1 VRRIVAVIVAL
12 AGAVV
17 ALGCPESNDR
27 PDVACADECKVQL
40 TASCSPHECERG
52 CAFVLDRLVEHE
64 QGTVLACMKGKKVC
78 DDATWAECAAR
89 VGPHVDGGP
98 GVPPSSTAEAP

>member
-1 VRRIVAVIVAL
+1 MRALALVSFVAVTSL
-12 AGAVV
+12 F
-17 ALGCPESNDR
+17 GCPDPKDR

-40 TASCSPHECERG
+40 ANTCKPHDCERG

-64 QGTVLACMKGKKVC
+64 QATVLDCMKPKQAC
-78 DDATWAECAAR
+78 DDTAWAECAAR

-98 GVPPSSTAEAP
+98 GVRPASTAQEP